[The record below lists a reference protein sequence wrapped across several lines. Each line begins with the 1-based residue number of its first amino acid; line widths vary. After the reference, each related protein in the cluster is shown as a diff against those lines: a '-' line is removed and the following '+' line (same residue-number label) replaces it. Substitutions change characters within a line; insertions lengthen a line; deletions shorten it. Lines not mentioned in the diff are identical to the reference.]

1 MRLRLNLQWK
11 LLLLVAGTVVAI
23 LLVSTYLHGLITQ
36 LLVEEYRYDNA
47 VAQVVTIAKRA
58 ETEGYFGSPQDL
70 LQEIQFLIKSRPD
83 FSQIDVYQTSPSG
96 EKLIATTAPDAARL
110 SYLNGDSH
118 DNELGEM
125 ERPLPDV
132 VTVEVERDGSRQ
144 WLISAAIK
152 ENEGS
157 GYVTALVKK
166 TSRTDFVSRLQFRNN
181 MLLAGGAVVSIAL
194 LYFLFAIFFRRPV
207 EDIVVAMDRA
217 RSGDLG
223 VRANVRRNDELGTI
237 ATGFNRMIDDIRWRS
252 EERERLL
259 SQVKTFND
267 QLQAKV
273 SSATTELRAS
283 NESLVDLQQ
292 RLGRSER
299 LAAVGQTAAT
309 LAHEIGTPLNA
320 ISGHLRLL
328 ARNNPHDRE
337 TQRRVSIIN
346 SQLESVVKSVKALLA
361 RTQRPQPVLQ
371 ALDLNSLIDE
381 LLRLI
386 QPILETHNIA
396 VIANVDRDLPLLAGN
411 HDSLLQLFLNLVNN
425 SIDAMPEGGGIEITT
440 RLDRGARRA
449 ELVFR
454 DSGVGISSAAVDSV
468 FEAMW
473 TTKDAGSGFGLA
485 IAREIAR
492 EHGGEIEIV
501 TEERQG
507 ATIRLTLPVYVEAPL
522 VQEVMNDVA

>member
-1 MRLRLNLQWK
+1 
-11 LLLLVAGTVVAI
+11 
-23 LLVSTYLHGLITQ
+23 
-36 LLVEEYRYDNA
+36 
-47 VAQVVTIAKRA
+47 
-58 ETEGYFGSPQDL
+58 
-70 LQEIQFLIKSRPD
+70 
-83 FSQIDVYQTSPSG
+83 
-96 EKLIATTAPDAARL
+96 
-110 SYLNGDSH
+110 
-118 DNELGEM
+118 
-125 ERPLPDV
+125 
-132 VTVEVERDGSRQ
+132 
-144 WLISAAIK
+144 
-152 ENEGS
+152 
-157 GYVTALVKK
+157 
-166 TSRTDFVSRLQFRNN
+166 

-267 QLQAKV
+267 QLQEKV

-309 LAHEIGTPLNA
+309 LAHQIGTPLNA

-396 VIANVDRDLPLLAGN
+396 VVANVDRDLPLLAGN

-440 RLDRGARRA
+440 RLDRVARRA

-492 EHGGEIEIV
+492 DHGGEIEIV
-501 TEERQG
+501 AEERQG